1 MDTCDHREL
10 RVAGQG
16 KHNPRVEPRAPYRPI
31 GERELSLTRCA
42 PTCHFLSFYVSQ
54 EEFLDVIYWARQAI
68 GIIVGIGW
76 GLIPL
81 KGFIA
86 LLL

>member
-16 KHNPRVEPRAPYRPI
+16 KHNPYAVESHLI
-31 GERELSLTRCA
+31 EELSSQPGASTFSSSL
-42 PTCHFLSFYVSQ
+42 SQ

-81 KGFIA
+81 KGFLA